1 MRTTLYRALLASI
14 SSFSFSCYFAFLSSG
29 IAFKQ
34 LIILSCSFRSCM
46 AAGVLLTFHFF
57 THLIPK
63 LSHVDDGTRFE
74 RVFPKM
80 LDTRNRGQPP
90 AFCFDGSVQASCFSV
105 LRFSPAI
112 YQPTRATICT
122 FLTNLY
128 NTYFR
133 TTWHF
138 PQNLQVSFVPLN
150 NNDHCHKHPYLSPS
164 TARSLYDVMNG
175 GCQGGKGR
183 GLGRKKRWNKASYCT
198 VIFLSAFC
206 KND

>member
-1 MRTTLYRALLASI
+1 MRTTLYRALLVSI

-90 AFCFDGSVQASCFSV
+90 AFCFDGSVQASCLSV
-105 LRFSPAI
+105 LRLFFTCDI
-112 YQPTRATICT
+112 PTNKGN
-122 FLTNLY
+122 NLY
-128 NTYFR
+128 ISHQSLQYL
-133 TTWHF
+133 F
-138 PQNLQVSFVPLN
+138 PYHMAFSSKFTSLVCSPQQQRPL
-150 NNDHCHKHPYLSPS
+150 S
-164 TARSLYDVMNG
+164 
-175 GCQGGKGR
+175 
-183 GLGRKKRWNKASYCT
+183 
-198 VIFLSAFC
+198 
-206 KND
+206 

>member
-1 MRTTLYRALLASI
+1 MTGPVLSECSRRCWTPGIGDNHQLSVLMVPFRLPV
-14 SSFSFSCYFAFLSSG
+14 FL
-29 IAFKQ
+29 
-34 LIILSCSFRSCM
+34 
-46 AAGVLLTFHFF
+46 
-57 THLIPK
+57 
-63 LSHVDDGTRFE
+63 
-74 RVFPKM
+74 
-80 LDTRNRGQPP
+80 
-90 AFCFDGSVQASCFSV
+90 FSV
-105 LRFSPAI
+105 CFSPAI